1 MKKAI
6 KLYNA
11 AVSAT
16 YEAQAVAP
24 EIKIPTAWDLEF
36 LGVLSDAISCEVSE
50 ERNGK
55 YELEMVYPAS
65 GANSTKLV
73 SDRIIEVDCPLRDS
87 IGKNLFRIYRVER
100 DLGGRVY
107 VYARQISF
115 DLSYYVATGSGIEG
129 VPGGI
134 TVFADSGGAHS
145 YGWNLRKIS
154 NAYLPFTFG
163 GDAEYDTTITGAGFQ
178 QAWSSCTS
186 IRSYLGGEELTG
198 YDLNALQRFG
208 GEYEFTNWAVNLW
221 EERGVDT
228 GVTITY
234 GTNVADLMA
243 DDDLDGVYT
252 SVCFFAIETDGI
264 SYTKYCSDVFD
275 TSYASLFPYPRV
287 KTVDYSADVLK
298 RFPDGGATAEQI
310 TAMLNSAAQA
320 YANAHNAEGNPV
332 RKLEVDA
339 VEAAITNVYLCDTLH
354 VFYHRHG
361 LDVDARMKITGYT
374 WDVLMQRYNTITLG
388 AIQTSLA
395 KIIADNGSK
404 ADVLAL
410 QNVAASTQNAIQELQ
425 SRYVLKAG
433 DTMTGRLTSNRPG
446 TLGAATSQHAID
458 IRNNNIQLANTP
470 SANTYDEGI
479 WFQDS
484 GGNGYASVRTWQQT
498 DGTLWMQFY
507 VRNRDSAGG
516 SWPGTSNV
524 LGLGMTTN
532 GISSVSINQPRAWRP
547 ALFPANVATQTMNV
561 TASTLGNLYR
571 CTGTKYGGIYFQH
584 LFGRFFVLSGRFFIA
599 SFVRSGAN
607 PGVYITMPSSMPV
620 PLTTYNE
627 AYGFRGEN
635 ANEQVMFQ
643 FTANSRSVLVN
654 TTESF
659 TNAANGRLTFM
670 FLAAVCYLR

>member
-16 YEAQAVAP
+16 YEAQTVAP

-65 GANSTKLV
+65 GSNSTKLV

-115 DLSYYVATGSGIEG
+115 DLSYYVATGSGINA
-129 VPGGI
+129 VAGGI
-134 TVFADSGGAHS
+134 TTFADSGAARS
-145 YGWNLRKIS
+145 YGWNLRKIA

-163 GDAEYDTTITGAGFQ
+163 GDAEYDTTITGVGFQ
-178 QAWSSCTS
+178 QDWSSCTS

-198 YDLNALQRFG
+198 YDLNAMQRFG

-264 SYTKYCSDVFD
+264 EYKKYCSDVFD

-287 KTVDYSADVLK
+287 KTVDYSAAVLE
-298 RFPDGGATAEQI
+298 RFPDGGATTAQI
-310 TAMLNSAAQA
+310 TAMLNTAAQA

-404 ADVLAL
+404 TDVLAL

-425 SRYVLKAG
+425 ARYVLKAG
-433 DTMTGRLTSNRPG
+433 DTMTGHLKLQSSN
-446 TLGAATSQHAID
+446 ID
-458 IRNNNIQLANTP
+458 ENTTP
-470 SANTYDEGI
+470 SANQWGTSHYQLLSKNGTRSAYWELGHLSDGKLGSEIGALRNVNGSNVYNTITQWITQSGERIVEVSDSASWRSALGVKWNTFIKTGEYTKPGVSTAAGTTRDYTFSVAQSGYTPVGI
-479 WFQDS
+479 VSYRIAS
-484 GGNGYASVRTWQQT
+484 GG
-498 DGTLWMQFY
+498 GTCVVSCYLSGTTVTMR
-507 VRNRDSAGG
+507 VINN
-516 SWPGTSNV
+516 GTSANTPD
-524 LGLGMTTN
+524 G
-532 GISSVSINQPRAWRP
+532 VSIT
-547 ALFPANVATQTMNV
+547 V
-561 TASTLGNLYR
+561 LY
-571 CTGTKYGGIYFQH
+571 CI
-584 LFGRFFVLSGRFFIA
+584 
-599 SFVRSGAN
+599 
-607 PGVYITMPSSMPV
+607 
-620 PLTTYNE
+620 
-627 AYGFRGEN
+627 N
-635 ANEQVMFQ
+635 A
-643 FTANSRSVLVN
+643 
-654 TTESF
+654 
-659 TNAANGRLTFM
+659 
-670 FLAAVCYLR
+670 

>member
-115 DLSYYVATGSGIEG
+115 DLSYYVATGSGINA
-129 VPGGI
+129 VAGGI
-134 TVFADSGGAHS
+134 TKFADSGAARS
-145 YGWNLRKIS
+145 YGWNLRKIA

-163 GDAEYDTTITGAGFQ
+163 GDAEYDTTITGVGFQ
-178 QAWSSCTS
+178 QDWSSCTS

-264 SYTKYCSDVFD
+264 EYKKYCSDVFD

-287 KTVDYSADVLK
+287 KTVDYSSAVLEK
-298 RFPDGGATAEQI
+298 FPDGGATEAQI
-310 TAMLNSAAQA
+310 TAMLNNAAQA

-425 SRYVLKAG
+425 SRYVAKAG
-433 DTMTGRLTSNRPG
+433 DTMTGALTMQDSPMAIITDEATIGTRPSGDILTSDLCFKDSVGRTFSFFNGRIYANG
-446 TLGAATSQHAID
+446 NIGYQLGVQRNINGSTKYELLAVSIGENGERKVQVTTPAAWRSALD
-458 IRNNNIQLANTP
+458 INPINIQQAYMP
-470 SANTYDEGI
+470 SAGTRTFTLSSGGQYMVFVGKLNNTSATTSGVYFVSAHSSNSHVRAIASASNATVSISGITLTVTTTNTYY
-479 WFQDS
+479 
-484 GGNGYASVRTWQQT
+484 NVSV
-498 DGTLWMQFY
+498 
-507 VRNRDSAGG
+507 
-516 SWPGTSNV
+516 
-524 LGLGMTTN
+524 
-532 GISSVSINQPRAWRP
+532 I
-547 ALFPANVATQTMNV
+547 
-561 TASTLGNLYR
+561 
-571 CTGTKYGGIYFQH
+571 
-584 LFGRFFVLSGRFFIA
+584 
-599 SFVRSGAN
+599 
-607 PGVYITMPSSMPV
+607 
-620 PLTTYNE
+620 
-627 AYGFRGEN
+627 
-635 ANEQVMFQ
+635 QVGQ
-643 FTANSRSVLVN
+643 
-654 TTESF
+654 
-659 TNAANGRLTFM
+659 G
-670 FLAAVCYLR
+670 